1 MRPWVLIALGWWLAQ
16 LGFGALSLL
25 AFLLFIE
32 LLTMDP

>member
-1 MRPWVLIALGWWLAQ
+1 VRPWVLIALGWLLAHM
-16 LGFGALSLL
+16 GFCPWSLL